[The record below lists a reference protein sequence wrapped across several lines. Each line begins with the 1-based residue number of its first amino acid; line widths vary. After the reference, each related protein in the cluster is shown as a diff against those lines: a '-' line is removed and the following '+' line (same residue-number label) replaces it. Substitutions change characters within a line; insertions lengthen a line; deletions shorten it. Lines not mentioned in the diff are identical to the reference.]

1 MATVV
6 VVDDAAFMR
15 LMLRDILV
23 EAGHR
28 VVAEGENGQDAIDL
42 FQAYR
47 PDVMTLDMVMP
58 RKMGILAA
66 EEILKLDPRARLIM
80 VSSVGQ
86 EEVAK
91 GALKLGVRAY
101 LLKPFRPDQVKSCV
115 ADVLVL

>member
-15 LMLRDILV
+15 LMLKDILV

-28 VVAEGENGQDAIDL
+28 VVAEGDNGEDAIEL
-42 FQAYR
+42 YQAHR
-47 PDVMTLDMVMP
+47 PDLMTLDMVMP

-66 EEILKLDPRARLIM
+66 EEILKRDPLARLIM

-91 GALKLGVRAY
+91 QALKLGVRAY